1 MEATEMKHQIE
12 AGDAPLAPTPTKRRG
27 PAKKPPYIVTGALRL
42 KDHERELIC
51 KALAITGG
59 VLTHAAA
66 ELGINVW
73 ALKRRMTAHNMKP
86 TKEAAH

>member
-1 MEATEMKHQIE
+1 MEATEMKIE
-12 AGDAPLAPTPTKRRG
+12 AEDAPLAPTPTPTKRRG